1 MTQNVEEIV
10 NMVTEAMPKI
20 DNAILRLILF
30 PHSMRKEER
39 VREVAAALNE
49 VRWKK
54 EIDDHPSYT
63 LYSVIREAAGCNESI
78 VKTYVDTIK
87 SHTCAICADVPISE
101 CERILKDYHEWISL
115 KLSTA
120 GSVSYY
126 DVLDKLTRLIF
137 DPKIDDN
144 RSNKK
149 VANGDEYIKHIH
161 SLENVNKTLRLQTT
175 TKQIETIELF
185 EKMLINTLTEMD
197 EMLSDDEDQTDDTSS
212 EINLA
217 TTLLTVHTVAARMKL
232 DVVDAEFQYL
242 RSNAVQQVSSSDCE
256 E

>member
-1 MTQNVEEIV
+1 MVTQNVAEIV

-30 PHSMRKEER
+30 PHSLRKEQR

-49 VRWKK
+49 VKWKK

-63 LYSVIREAAGCNESI
+63 LYSVIREAVGCNESI
-78 VKTYVDTIK
+78 VQTYVDTIK

-115 KLSTA
+115 KLSTV

-126 DVLDKLTRLIF
+126 DVMDKLTRIIF
-137 DPKIDDN
+137 DPKIDDIGT
-144 RSNKK
+144 KK
-149 VANGDEYIKHIH
+149 VSNCDEYIKHIH
-161 SLENVNKTLRLQTT
+161 SLESANKTLRLQAT

-197 EMLSDDEDQTDDTSS
+197 EMFHDDDEENS
-212 EINLA
+212 EVKDINL
-217 TTLLTVHTVAARMKL
+217 TTILLTIRTVAANVKM
-232 DVVDAEFQYL
+232 DVIDAELQYL
-242 RSNAVQQVSSSDCE
+242 RSKGELKLASVDYE